1 MGGAP
6 HEVRCRGDPSLAL
19 RWMLLVSLLV
29 GTASMGLAGCQTKP
43 PPLSRGDPAPSFRLQ
58 ARGGDT
64 LSFPEDVGSRPALLL
79 FWTDSCPYCVEE
91 MRDIEALLPDLEK
104 RGLSVLAINVGE
116 SHDAADAME
125 EDTLV
130 TYPVLFDNDSRVA
143 LRYGVT
149 VYPAAL
155 VIDREG
161 NVYRKIVGRMS
172 PEVLLAMVE
181 DVL

>member
-6 HEVRCRGDPSLAL
+6 HEVGCRGDPALAVG
-19 RWMLLVSLLV
+19 WMLLVSLLV
-29 GTASMGLAGCQTKP
+29 GTTSMGLAGCQTKT
-43 PPLSRGDPAPSFRLQ
+43 PPLSKGDPAPSFRLQ
-58 ARGGDT
+58 ARGGKT
-64 LSFPEDVGSRPALLL
+64 FSFPRDVGSRPALLL
-79 FWTDSCPYCVEE
+79 FYTDSCPYCVEE
-91 MRDIEALLPDLEK
+91 MRDIETLFFDLEK

-116 SHDAADAME
+116 THDAVDAME

-130 TYPVLFDNDSRVA
+130 TYPFLFDNDSRVA

-149 VYPAAL
+149 AYPAAL

-161 NVYRKIVGRMS
+161 KVYRRILGRMS

-181 DVL
+181 GVL

>member
-6 HEVRCRGDPSLAL
+6 NELRCRGDPSFAL
-19 RWMLLVSLLV
+19 HWMLLASLLV
-29 GTASMGLAGCQTKP
+29 GSASMGLAGCQTKT
-43 PPLSRGDPAPSFRLQ
+43 PPLARGDPAPSFRLK

-64 LSFPEDVGSRPALLL
+64 LSFPQDVGSRPALLL

-91 MRDIEALLPDLEK
+91 MLDIEALLPDLEK
-104 RGLSVLAINVGE
+104 HGLSVLAINVGE
-116 SHDAADAME
+116 SHDAVDAMG

-143 LRYGVT
+143 QRYGVT

-161 NVYRKIVGRMS
+161 NIYRKIVGLMS

-181 DVL
+181 GVL